1 MSYRTKVYN
10 KLDSYFLKPIMD
22 FVGISLAGD
31 KDCGLLKFIGCD
43 KLEKGKPVPQYFR
56 NIYNKDKIY
65 TLIHNQ
71 DEFINYR
78 SRREDL
84 DYFNPFVK
92 HKNTLMLLLMCTPVI
107 YEKIIESSDSDEDD
121 IVDLIVDDE
130 LSVTQEEIL
139 NHVRIKQF
147 PVTKNDDGENFY
159 KYGIYFTSTED
170 DWIKIESITPNKIA
184 SMLMLMIKTMSYFDE
199 PLRVVDEC
207 NGDLDQVEAI
217 LLDLLEKYNKEREL
231 NRKDIKKIKFD
242 NTVEVFQSDEFDL
255 FDENSVEDA
264 LNGIS
269 NEPEEIEGTT
279 DPKTATIDV
288 TNIYKDAIPIYEK
301 GDDDDIVNLEY
312 F

>member
-1 MSYRTKVYN
+1 
-10 KLDSYFLKPIMD
+10 MD

-107 YEKIIESSDSDEDD
+107 YEKVIESSDSDEDD

-184 SMLMLMIKTMSYFDE
+184 SMIMLMIKTMSYFDE

-207 NGDLDQVEAI
+207 NGDLDQVETI

-269 NEPEEIEGTT
+269 SEPEEVEGTT